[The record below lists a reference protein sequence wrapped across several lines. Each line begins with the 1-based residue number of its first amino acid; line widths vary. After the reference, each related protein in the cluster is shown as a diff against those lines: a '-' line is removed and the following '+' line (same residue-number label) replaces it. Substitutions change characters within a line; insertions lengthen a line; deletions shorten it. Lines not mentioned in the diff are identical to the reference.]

1 MGKVGLVLEGGAFR
15 GIFTAGALD
24 CLIDEG
30 IRFPYVV
37 GVSAGSGNAINYIS
51 GQRGRTKKVIT
62 HENADPYFGFKPLI
76 KSGKLLNLDTM
87 LDTYCYEQIP
97 FDFDAFFAADTE
109 SEYVAVCCEDGAPAY
124 FDASKEP
131 KRLLQVCKAT
141 CSVPFACSPVE
152 IDGRHYPDG
161 SVADSVPFERAFEKG
176 CDRAVVILTRKEGD
190 KATDYSK
197 ARLIAEICYKK
208 KYPKLYD
215 TLMRRSERY
224 EQQMWAMLNRERAGQ
239 LMVIRPTNESIGH
252 FEGDK
257 AKVEAYYQ
265 HGYARMVKR
274 LPELR
279 TFMGVAREN
288 AEQVVG

>member
-1 MGKVGLVLEGGAFR
+1 M
-15 GIFTAGALD
+15 
-24 CLIDEG
+24 
-30 IRFPYVV
+30 
-37 GVSAGSGNAINYIS
+37 
-51 GQRGRTKKVIT
+51 
-62 HENADPYFGFKPLI
+62 
-76 KSGKLLNLDTM
+76 
-87 LDTYCYEQIP
+87 
-97 FDFDAFFAADTE
+97 
-109 SEYVAVCCEDGAPAY
+109 
-124 FDASKEP
+124 
-131 KRLLQVCKAT
+131 
-141 CSVPFACSPVE
+141 
-152 IDGRHYPDG
+152 
-161 SVADSVPFERAFEKG
+161 
-176 CDRAVVILTRKEGD
+176 
-190 KATDYSK
+190 
-197 ARLIAEICYKK
+197 
-208 KYPKLYD
+208 YD